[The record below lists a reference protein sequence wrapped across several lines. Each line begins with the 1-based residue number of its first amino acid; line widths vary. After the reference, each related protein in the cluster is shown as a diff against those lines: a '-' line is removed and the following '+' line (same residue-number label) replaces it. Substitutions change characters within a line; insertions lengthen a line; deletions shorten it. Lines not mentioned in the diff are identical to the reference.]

1 MNAPYHSNPWIGR
14 LLGDNQR
21 YRLERRLGG
30 GGMGDVFLA
39 TDTRIGQQVALKLLK
54 DNLVES
60 PEMRQRFE
68 HEIAICAALSNEH
81 IVNIM
86 DSGVT
91 PEGYPFYVM
100 EYLRGF
106 TLGELLR
113 EEHQLSIDRTA
124 KIISQICNGL
134 LLAHQGVDL
143 PDGEH
148 IEAVIHRDLKPDN
161 IFLQPTDL
169 GEWVKIVDFGIAKIR
184 YKDRQNQTL
193 THTFLGTLRYASPE
207 QMMGD
212 RELDARSDIYSLGV
226 ILYEMLSGADP
237 FGFNIKPRPMSE
249 ASWIIAHTSEQP
261 ISLRSQPNCGSLPTS
276 LEAVT
281 RKCLEKNP
289 DLRFASV
296 SEFNQALQAAIIS
309 SGVNITAEG
318 STIVQPRPVA
328 PQPEVET
335 MANVVLTVIEETMAN
350 VMANVILTPTEE
362 TIAKVIPTPIEE
374 TISQPI
380 AATPNLPLEETIAQP
395 IAATPNLPQPIQSD
409 PNLPLEET
417 IAQPIKLSP
426 NITPTPI
433 VSQTPVAGTTQVQP
447 RPIELGKHQPIQTVS
462 TAQTTP
468 DLETQVQPRP
478 PIVIDPQPKPIG
490 AGADPNV
497 KSSRPVPW
505 LPIAIGALAGLA
517 SILGIYLFT
526 RPQTDPV
533 VSNGGGTAISPSP
546 TVTVANNNATTPNS
560 NGNNATTT
568 NLAAVMKLVDG
579 GKLKEAIDSAKQ
591 IPKSNAD
598 YAQAQIVSTDAARL
612 VEAIATA
619 DRGELK
625 AAIDLAKKI
634 SSTSPIYQKAQAL
647 IKDWSEI

>member
-21 YRLERRLGG
+21 YRLDRRLGG

-86 DSGVT
+86 DSGIT

-261 ISLRSQPNCGSLPTS
+261 ISLRSQPNCGNLPAS

-281 RKCLEKNP
+281 RKCLEKTP
-289 DLRFASV
+289 DLRFTSV
-296 SEFNQALQAAIIS
+296 AEFNQALQAAIAS

-335 MANVVLTVIEETMAN
+335 MANVILTVIEETMAN

-374 TISQPI
+374 TIAQPI

-395 IAATPNLPQPIQSD
+395 IAATPNLPQPIAST

-417 IAQPIKLSP
+417 IAQPIKSSP
-426 NITPTPI
+426 NVTPTPI
-433 VSQTPVAGTTQVQP
+433 PVTSIVSPPPVEGSTQVQP
-447 RPIELGKHQPIQTVS
+447 RPIELGKHQPIQSVS
-462 TAQTTP
+462 TAQTGLTP
-468 DLETQVQPRP
+468 DLETQVQTRLP
-478 PIVIDPQPKPIG
+478 V
-490 AGADPNV
+490 AGADSNA
-497 KSSRPVPW
+497 KSSRPIPW
-505 LPIAIGALAGLA
+505 LPIAIGGLAGLA

-526 RPQTDPV
+526 HPKPTPIVPDV
-533 VSNGGGTAISPSP
+533 VVETPIESSP
-546 TVTVANNNATTPNS
+546 TVTAPITNS
-560 NGNNATTT
+560 NNTATT

-579 GKLKEAIDSAKQ
+579 GKLKEAIASAKQ
-591 IPKSNAD
+591 ISQNNPD

-634 SSTSPIYQKAQAL
+634 SSTSPIYKKAQAF

>member
-134 LLAHQGVDL
+134 LLAHHGVDL

-261 ISLRSQPNCGSLPTS
+261 ISLRSQPNCGSLPAS
-276 LEAVT
+276 LEAVA

-296 SEFNQALQAAIIS
+296 SEFNQALQAAINS
-309 SGVNITAEG
+309 SGVKIDITSEG
-318 STIVQPRPVA
+318 STIVQPRPAVN
-328 PQPEVET
+328 PLPE
-335 MANVVLTVIEETMAN
+335 A
-350 VMANVILTPTEE
+350 E
-362 TIAKVIPTPIEE
+362 TIAKVIPPPPSGTSAVASTPVIPDPSETIPRSIEPILVANITPLEE
-374 TISQPI
+374 TIAQPI
-380 AATPNLPLEETIAQP
+380 AAIPNHPLEETIAQP
-395 IAATPNLPQPIQSD
+395 IAATP
-409 PNLPLEET
+409 
-417 IAQPIKLSP
+417 K
-426 NITPTPI
+426 
-433 VSQTPVAGTTQVQP
+433 
-447 RPIELGKHQPIQTVS
+447 
-462 TAQTTP
+462 
-468 DLETQVQPRP
+468 
-478 PIVIDPQPKPIG
+478 
-490 AGADPNV
+490 
-497 KSSRPVPW
+497 VP
-505 LPIAIGALAGLA
+505 
-517 SILGIYLFT
+517 
-526 RPQTDPV
+526 
-533 VSNGGGTAISPSP
+533 
-546 TVTVANNNATTPNS
+546 
-560 NGNNATTT
+560 
-568 NLAAVMKLVDG
+568 
-579 GKLKEAIDSAKQ
+579 
-591 IPKSNAD
+591 
-598 YAQAQIVSTDAARL
+598 
-612 VEAIATA
+612 
-619 DRGELK
+619 
-625 AAIDLAKKI
+625 
-634 SSTSPIYQKAQAL
+634 
-647 IKDWSEI
+647 